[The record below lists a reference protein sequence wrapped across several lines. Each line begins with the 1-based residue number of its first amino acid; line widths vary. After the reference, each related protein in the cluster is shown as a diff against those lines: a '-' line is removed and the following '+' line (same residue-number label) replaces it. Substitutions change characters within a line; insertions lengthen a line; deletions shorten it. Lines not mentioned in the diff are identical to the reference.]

1 MANVVQRLVW
11 LERKHSKVFKD
22 FKVFKDGNV
31 EGLWKHFGWQLYSVL
46 CTLVHSYL
54 ITRLL
59 KKATAEL
66 ARQTS
71 SAVALYKGLS
81 DDENLTSYRRSAI
94 CGRHEYVVDARR
106 CNFACKGATVPLPC
120 AT

>member
-1 MANVVQRLVW
+1 MWKGCGNIL
-11 LERKHSKVFKD
+11 
-22 FKVFKDGNV
+22 DGSCT
-31 EGLWKHFGWQLYSVL
+31 LYSYL
-46 CTLVHSYL
+46 LVPNNSF
-54 ITRLL
+54 T

-94 CGRHEYVVDARR
+94 CGRHEYVVDA
-106 CNFACKGATVPLPC
+106 
-120 AT
+120 